1 MVENSVFPVSLKQTD
16 IKRIHKKDSRSDKE
30 NYRPVSILPN
40 LSKIY
45 ERCLYTQ
52 MNKYFDPIL
61 SKYQFG
67 FRKGYSAQQ
76 CLLTMIE
83 KWRASLDQNGTCAAL
98 LTDLSKAFDCLPHD
112 LLIAKLHACGCDL
125 PSLKLLKSYLRNRHR
140 RVKIN
145 NFYTSWAKILFG
157 VPQGSILGPLLFNIF
172 LCDLFLFIKSK
183 DVASYAD
190 DTTPYETGENSA
202 FVLHNLRGFRKYTF
216 EMV

>member
-1 MVENSVFPVSLKQTD
+1 MNEIINEIKSLDGSKAPQSNDIPNNVIKENYDIFATFITENFNNMIENSVFPVSLKQAD
-16 IKRIHKKDSRSDKE
+16 INPIHKKDSRSDKE

-112 LLIAKLHACGCDL
+112 LLIAKIVTEIA
-125 PSLKLLKSYLRNRHR
+125 
-140 RVKIN
+140 
-145 NFYTSWAKILFG
+145 
-157 VPQGSILGPLLFNIF
+157 
-172 LCDLFLFIKSK
+172 
-183 DVASYAD
+183 
-190 DTTPYETGENSA
+190 
-202 FVLHNLRGFRKYTF
+202 
-216 EMV
+216 